1 MKQKMWKIRL
11 GKSVDSYKENEI
23 IEVTNKQKLEL
34 ESKKAKV
41 HLIGSAYWKEIQQS
55 KKKKKTKPKK
65 SEEGDK

>member
-1 MKQKMWKIRL
+1 MKQKMWKVRL
-11 GKSVDSYKENEI
+11 GKSVDDYNENEI
-23 IEVTNKQKLEL
+23 IEVTNKEKLEL

-41 HLIGSAYWKEIQQS
+41 HLIGSAYWKEIQQP